1 MPSPSADDQSPITG
15 GATGQEAQSRTGKF
29 LQGIFKRTEPN
40 NAPERSA
47 DQSSWE
53 QSAQELIQV
62 MSEPND
68 WDDGEESNWDD
79 DDLLDELMPKV
90 PQTNSVE
97 PVATAPAIPP
107 AVVAASPSTE
117 TTEIIELSSP
127 INPIINAPPPPPS
140 SFLTPPPAPPT
151 AVETSTPLEL
161 EKEHPISVNIPR
173 PKNIKYKTKD
183 PHGYATKPPTAAS
196 SSGEKIDKA
205 EPIASGASKAIEFN
219 VKRPTT
225 IKYKAKPVE
234 QPSWISKILAPG
246 RELWQ
251 KVGNWGDVIPTQLT
265 ENPKKILGILAAVL
279 LSIAT
284 SWVVVNF
291 WPSQSPEASQP
302 PAITSAGTLPISP
315 EEALITAVRS
325 QFSTLASQYPAGL
338 ISNLE
343 LDNERQLAIV
353 TLGNLWASLT
363 GDQQQQ
369 VAQSLW
375 QQARVYQMAKVE
387 MRSSNGSLL
396 ARSPVVGADM
406 VIVSN
411 W

>member
-1 MPSPSADDQSPITG
+1 MPSPSADDHSPVTG
-15 GATGQEAQSRTGKF
+15 GAAGQEPQSRTGKF
-29 LQGIFKRTEPN
+29 LQGIFKRTEPGAAEPSIN
-40 NAPERSA
+40 MPSG
-47 DQSSWE
+47 E
-53 QSAQELIQV
+53 QSAPELIQMV
-62 MSEPND
+62 PEASN
-68 WDDGEESNWDD
+68 WDGGEESNWDD
-79 DDLLDELMPKV
+79 DDLIDQLMPTV
-90 PQTNSVE
+90 PQPATAE
-97 PVATAPAIPP
+97 PVTAEPVIAK
-107 AVVAASPSTE
+107 VVE
-117 TTEIIELSSP
+117 TPTAEIIEPSSP
-127 INPIINAPPPPPS
+127 IISTPPPPPS
-140 SFLTPPPAPPT
+140 TFLTSSLAPTTTEMP
-151 AVETSTPLEL
+151 TPLEL
-161 EKEHPISVNIPR
+161 DKDNPTISVNIPR

-183 PHGYATKPPTAAS
+183 PQTSAKKAS
-196 SSGEKIDKA
+196 AKESSVDKINQA

-234 QPSWISKILAPG
+234 QPSWGEKILAPG
-246 RELWQ
+246 RELWR
-251 KVGNWGDVIPTQLT
+251 KMLKLGDVIPTQLT

-279 LSIAT
+279 LSIVT

-291 WPSQSPEASQP
+291 WPNQSQEAAQP
-302 PAITSAGTLPISP
+302 PAITSAATVPISP
-315 EEALITAVRS
+315 EETLITAVRS

-387 MRSSNGSLL
+387 MRSNNGNLL
-396 ARSPVVGADM
+396 ARSPVVGSDM
-406 VIVSN
+406 VILSN

>member
-1 MPSPSADDQSPITG
+1 MS
-15 GATGQEAQSRTGKF
+15 
-29 LQGIFKRTEPN
+29 
-40 NAPERSA
+40 ERS
-47 DQSSWE
+47 
-53 QSAQELIQV
+53 
-62 MSEPND
+62 D
-68 WDDGEESNWDD
+68 WDDEEESNWDD
-79 DDLLDELMPKV
+79 DDLLEDLMPKV
-90 PQTNSVE
+90 P
-97 PVATAPAIPP
+97 P
-107 AVVAASPSTE
+107 AVTAE
-117 TTEIIELSSP
+117 TTETIATTPVIPIGVVESP
-127 INPIINAPPPPPS
+127 TVIREPSAPLDPIISAPPPPPS
-140 SFLTPPPAPPT
+140 AFLTPPPAPPT
-151 AVETSTPLEL
+151 VVETSTPLEL
-161 EKEHPISVNIPR
+161 ERDNPTISVNIPR

-183 PHGYATKPPTAAS
+183 PQDNATKKPAATS
-196 SSGEKIDKA
+196 AANKIDQT
-205 EPIASGASKAIEFN
+205 EPIEFN

-225 IKYKAKPVE
+225 IKYKSKPVE
-234 QPSWISKILAPG
+234 QPSWMSKILAPG
-246 RELWQ
+246 RDLWQ
-251 KVGNWGDVIPTQLT
+251 KVGDWGDVIPTQLT

-291 WPSQSPEASQP
+291 WPSQSQEAAQP
-302 PAITSAGTLPISP
+302 PAITSAATTPISP

-353 TLGNLWASLT
+353 TVGNLWASLT
-363 GDQQQQ
+363 GEQQQQ

-387 MRSSNGSLL
+387 MRSSAGNLL
-396 ARSPVVGADM
+396 ARSPVVGSDM

>member
-1 MPSPSADDQSPITG
+1 MPSPSADDKSLVTG
-15 GATGQEAQSRTGKF
+15 GATGQEPQSRTGKF

-40 NAPERSA
+40 TAERPA

-62 MSEPND
+62 MSEPSD
-68 WDDGEESNWDD
+68 WDDTEESNWDD

-90 PQTNSVE
+90 PQSNLAE
-97 PVATAPAIPP
+97 PVDTLPVTPP
-107 AVVAASPSTE
+107 AVVADSP
-117 TTEIIELSSP
+117 TTEITEIIAASSP
-127 INPIINAPPPPPS
+127 INPIISAPPPPPPS
-140 SFLTPPPAPPT
+140 AFLTPPPVPQT

-161 EKEHPISVNIPR
+161 EKENPISVNIPR

-183 PHGYATKPPTAAS
+183 SQGNATKPSAAAS
-196 SSGEKIDKA
+196 SVEKIDKA
-205 EPIASGASKAIEFN
+205 EPIEFK

-251 KVGNWGDVIPTQLT
+251 KIGAWGDVIPTQLT

-279 LSIAT
+279 LSIVT

-291 WPSQSPEASQP
+291 WPNQLPAASQP
-302 PAITSAGTLPISP
+302 PAITSAATLPISP
-315 EEALITAVRS
+315 EETLITAVRS

-343 LDNERQLAIV
+343 LDSERQLAIV

-396 ARSPVVGADM
+396 ARSPVVGSDM

>member
-1 MPSPSADDQSPITG
+1 MPSPSADDQSPVTG
-15 GATGQEAQSRTGKF
+15 GATGQEPQSRTGKF
-29 LQGIFKRTEPN
+29 LQGIFKRNEPN
-40 NAPERSA
+40 NIAERPV

-53 QSAQELIQV
+53 QSTQELIQV
-62 MSEPND
+62 MSEPSD
-68 WDDGEESNWDD
+68 WDEGEESNWDD

-97 PVATAPAIPP
+97 PVATTPATLP
-107 AVVAASPSTE
+107 AVVAASPSAE

-127 INPIINAPPPPPS
+127 INPIISAPPPPPS
-140 SFLTPPPAPPT
+140 AFLTPPPAPP
-151 AVETSTPLEL
+151 AVETSTPPEL
-161 EKEHPISVNIPR
+161 DKDNPIISVNIPR

-183 PHGYATKPPTAAS
+183 PQGNATKPPAAAS
-196 SSGEKIDKA
+196 SVEKIDKT
-205 EPIASGASKAIEFN
+205 EPIEFH

-234 QPSWISKILAPG
+234 QPSLTSKILAPG

-251 KVGNWGDVIPTQLT
+251 KVTGWGDVIPTQLT

-291 WPSQSPEASQP
+291 WPSQSPAASQP
-302 PAITSAGTLPISP
+302 PATTSAGTLPISP
-315 EEALITAVRS
+315 EETLITAVRS

-363 GDQQQQ
+363 GEQQQQ

-375 QQARVYQMAKVE
+375 QQAQAYQMAKVE
-387 MRSSNGSLL
+387 MRSSNGHLL
-396 ARSPVVGADM
+396 ARSPVVGSDM

>member
-1 MPSPSADDQSPITG
+1 MPSPSADDQSPVTG
-15 GATGQEAQSRTGKF
+15 GATGQEPQSRTGKF
-29 LQGIFKRTEPN
+29 LQGIFKRNEPN
-40 NAPERSA
+40 NIAERSV

-53 QSAQELIQV
+53 QSTQELIQV
-62 MSEPND
+62 MSEPSD
-68 WDDGEESNWDD
+68 WDEGEESNWDD

-97 PVATAPAIPP
+97 PVATAPATPP

-127 INPIINAPPPPPS
+127 INPIISAPPPPPS
-140 SFLTPPPAPPT
+140 AFLTPPPPPAPP
-151 AVETSTPLEL
+151 AVETSTPPEL
-161 EKEHPISVNIPR
+161 DKDNPIISVNIPR

-183 PHGYATKPPTAAS
+183 PQGNATKPPAS
-196 SSGEKIDKA
+196 SVEKIDKT
-205 EPIASGASKAIEFN
+205 EPIEFH

-234 QPSWISKILAPG
+234 QPSLTSKILAPG

-251 KVGNWGDVIPTQLT
+251 KVTGWGDVIPTQLT

-291 WPSQSPEASQP
+291 WPSQSPAASQA

-315 EEALITAVRS
+315 EETLITAVRS

-363 GDQQQQ
+363 SEQQQQ

-375 QQARVYQMAKVE
+375 QQAQVYQMAKVE
-387 MRSSNGSLL
+387 MRSSNGNLL
-396 ARSPVVGADM
+396 ARSPVVGSDM

>member
-1 MPSPSADDQSPITG
+1 MPSPSADDQAPVTG
-15 GATGQEAQSRTGKF
+15 GATGQEPQSRTGKF

-40 NAPERSA
+40 AADRSTDKPA
-47 DQSSWE
+47 WE
-53 QSAQELIQV
+53 QSTQELIQV
-62 MSEPND
+62 MSDPSDWND
-68 WDDGEESNWDD
+68 EEESNWDD
-79 DDLLDELMPKV
+79 DDSLEDLMPKV
-90 PQTNSVE
+90 P
-97 PVATAPAIPP
+97 P
-107 AVVAASPSTE
+107 AVVAE
-117 TTEIIELSSP
+117 TTEIIAAIPVIPTVVVESP
-127 INPIINAPPPPPS
+127 AVISEPSAPLDPIISAPPPPPS
-140 SFLTPPPAPPT
+140 AFLTPPPAP
-151 AVETSTPLEL
+151 AVVVDTSMPPEL
-161 EKEHPISVNIPR
+161 DKDNPISVNIPR

-183 PHGYATKPPTAAS
+183 PQDNTTKKPAATSAAN
-196 SSGEKIDKA
+196 KIDQT
-205 EPIASGASKAIEFN
+205 EPIEFN

-225 IKYKAKPVE
+225 IKYKSKPVE
-234 QPSWISKILAPG
+234 QPSWISKIMAPG
-246 RELWQ
+246 RDLWQ
-251 KVGNWGDVIPTQLT
+251 KVGTWGDVIPTQLT

-291 WPSQSPEASQP
+291 WPSQSQEAAQP
-302 PAITSAGTLPISP
+302 PAITSAATTPISP
-315 EEALITAVRS
+315 EETLITAVRS

-363 GDQQQQ
+363 GEQQQQ

-387 MRSSNGSLL
+387 MRSSAGNLL
-396 ARSPVVGADM
+396 ARSPVVGSDM

>member
-1 MPSPSADDQSPITG
+1 MPSPSADDRFSVTG
-15 GATGQEAQSRTGKF
+15 EANSQEPQSRTGKF
-29 LQGIFKRTEPN
+29 LKGIFQRTEPN
-40 NAPERSA
+40 DPKKPV
-47 DQSSWE
+47 DQSFRE
-53 QSAQELIQV
+53 QPSQELIRV
-62 MSEPND
+62 MPETSD
-68 WDDGEESNWDD
+68 WDDAEESNWDD

-90 PQTNSVE
+90 PQPIAAE
-97 PVATAPAIPP
+97 PTAPLP
-107 AVVAASPSTE
+107 AVVAPTVEIAETIEPSVTLNS
-117 TTEIIELSSP
+117 IIS
-127 INPIINAPPPPPS
+127 APPPPPS
-140 SFLTPPPAPPT
+140 AFLTPPAPLSPPPAVVEESRPPE
-151 AVETSTPLEL
+151 VENSTL
-161 EKEHPISVNIPR
+161 SVNIPR

-183 PHGYATKPPTAAS
+183 PQGNSSKPATAGSAV
-196 SSGEKIDKA
+196 EKIDKA
-205 EPIASGASKAIEFN
+205 EPIEFK

-234 QPSWISKILAPG
+234 QPSWISKILAPS

-251 KVGNWGDVIPTQLT
+251 KVSAWGDVIPTQLT

-291 WPSQSPEASQP
+291 WPTSQSLETAQP
-302 PAITSAGTLPISP
+302 PVITSAATVPISP
-315 EEALITAVRS
+315 EETLISAVRS

-343 LDNERQLAIV
+343 LDNDRQLAIV

-387 MRSSNGSLL
+387 MRSASGNLL
-396 ARSPVVGADM
+396 ARSPVVGSDM

>member
-1 MPSPSADDQSPITG
+1 MPSPSADDQAPVAG
-15 GATGQEAQSRTGKF
+15 GATGPEPQSRTGKF
-29 LQGIFKRTEPN
+29 LQGIFKRTEPS
-40 NAPERSA
+40 SA
-47 DQSSWE
+47 DRSTDKPASE
-53 QSAQELIQV
+53 KSTQELIQV
-62 MSEPND
+62 MSEPSD
-68 WDDGEESNWDD
+68 WDDEEESNWDD
-79 DDLLDELMPKV
+79 DDLLEDLMPKV
-90 PQTNSVE
+90 P
-97 PVATAPAIPP
+97 PVMTAETPEIIAITPAIPTV
-107 AVVAASPSTE
+107 AVESPT
-117 TTEIIELSSP
+117 IISEP
-127 INPIINAPPPPPS
+127 PDPIINAPSPPPS
-140 SFLTPPPAPPT
+140 AFLTPPPAPPVV
-151 AVETSTPLEL
+151 VEASTLPEMDKD
-161 EKEHPISVNIPR
+161 EPISVNIPR

-183 PHGYATKPPTAAS
+183 PQDNATKKPAATS
-196 SSGEKIDKA
+196 AANKIDQT
-205 EPIASGASKAIEFN
+205 EPIEFN

-225 IKYKAKPVE
+225 IKYKSKPVE

-246 RELWQ
+246 RDLWQ
-251 KVGNWGDVIPTQLT
+251 KVGTWGDVIPTQLT

-291 WPSQSPEASQP
+291 WPIQSQEAVQP
-302 PAITSAGTLPISP
+302 PAIISAATTPISP

-343 LDNERQLAIV
+343 LDNERQMAII

-363 GDQQQQ
+363 GEQQQQ

-387 MRSSNGSLL
+387 MRSSGGNLL
-396 ARSPVVGADM
+396 ARSPVVGSDM

>member
-1 MPSPSADDQSPITG
+1 MPSPSADDQSSVTG
-15 GATGQEAQSRTGKF
+15 GATGQEPQSRTGKF
-29 LQGIFKRTEPN
+29 LQGIFKRNEPN
-40 NAPERSA
+40 NIADRPV

-62 MSEPND
+62 MSEPSD

-90 PQTNSVE
+90 PQSNSVE
-97 PVATAPAIPP
+97 PVATSPATPP
-107 AVVAASPSTE
+107 AVIAASPSTE
-117 TTEIIELSSP
+117 IIEPSSP
-127 INPIINAPPPPPS
+127 INPIISAPPPPPS
-140 SFLTPPPAPPT
+140 AFLTPP
-151 AVETSTPLEL
+151 AVETSTPPQLD
-161 EKEHPISVNIPR
+161 KDNPIISVNIPR

-183 PHGYATKPPTAAS
+183 PQGNATQQPAAS
-196 SSGEKIDKA
+196 SVEKIDKS
-205 EPIASGASKAIEFN
+205 EPIASGASKAIEFH

-234 QPSWISKILAPG
+234 QPSWISKILVPG

-251 KVGNWGDVIPTQLT
+251 KVTGWGDVIPTQLT

-315 EEALITAVRS
+315 EETLITAVRS

-375 QQARVYQMAKVE
+375 QQARAYQMAKVE

-396 ARSPVVGADM
+396 ARSPVVGSDM

>member
-1 MPSPSADDQSPITG
+1 MPSPSADDHSPAAG
-15 GATGQEAQSRTGKF
+15 GAAGQEPQSRTGKF

-40 NAPERSA
+40 AAELPTNTPA
-47 DQSSWE
+47 WE
-53 QSAQELIQV
+53 PSVPELIQV
-62 MSEPND
+62 VPEASN

-79 DDLLDELMPKV
+79 DDSIDQLMPTV
-90 PQTNSVE
+90 PQPIVSE
-97 PVATAPAIPP
+97 PVAAEPVIA
-107 AVVAASPSTE
+107 AVVGAPTP
-117 TTEIIELSSP
+117 EIIST
-127 INPIINAPPPPPS
+127 PPPPPS
-140 SFLTPPPAPPT
+140 TFSTPPPAPIMTEMP
-151 AVETSTPLEL
+151 TPLEL
-161 EKEHPISVNIPR
+161 DKDNPTISVNIPR

-183 PHGYATKPPTAAS
+183 PQTNATKAS
-196 SSGEKIDKA
+196 AVDKIDKA
-205 EPIASGASKAIEFN
+205 EPIEFN

-234 QPSWISKILAPG
+234 QPSWSEKILTPG
-246 RELWQ
+246 RELWR
-251 KVGNWGDVIPTQLT
+251 KMLKLGDVIPTQLT

-279 LSIAT
+279 LSIVT

-291 WPSQSPEASQP
+291 WPSQSQEAAQS
-302 PAITSAGTLPISP
+302 PAITSAATVPISP
-315 EEALITAVRS
+315 EETLITAVRS
-325 QFSTLASQYPAGL
+325 QFSTLASQYPTGL

-363 GDQQQQ
+363 VNQQQQ

-387 MRSSNGSLL
+387 MRSSNGNLL
-396 ARSPVVGADM
+396 ARSPVVGSDM

>member
-1 MPSPSADDQSPITG
+1 MPSPSADDQSPVTG
-15 GATGQEAQSRTGKF
+15 GANGQEPQSRTGKF
-29 LQGIFKRTEPN
+29 LQGIFKRNEPN
-40 NAPERSA
+40 NIAKRPV

-62 MSEPND
+62 MSEPSD
-68 WDDGEESNWDD
+68 WDEGEESNWDD

-90 PQTNSVE
+90 PQANSVE
-97 PVATAPAIPP
+97 PVATAPAT
-107 AVVAASPSTE
+107 PSTE
-117 TTEIIELSSP
+117 TTEIIELSSS
-127 INPIINAPPPPPS
+127 INPSISVPPPPPS
-140 SFLTPPPAPPT
+140 AFLTPPPPPAPP
-151 AVETSTPLEL
+151 AVETSTPPEL
-161 EKEHPISVNIPR
+161 DKDNPIISVNIPR

-183 PHGYATKPPTAAS
+183 PQGNATKPAAAS
-196 SSGEKIDKA
+196 SVEKIDKS
-205 EPIASGASKAIEFN
+205 EPIEFH

-234 QPSWISKILAPG
+234 EPSWTSKILAPG
-246 RELWQ
+246 HELWQ
-251 KVGNWGDVIPTQLT
+251 KVTGWGDVIPTQLT

-291 WPSQSPEASQP
+291 WPSQSPAASQP

-315 EEALITAVRS
+315 EETLITAVRS

-363 GDQQQQ
+363 SEQQQQ

-375 QQARVYQMAKVE
+375 QQAQVYQMAKVE
-387 MRSSNGSLL
+387 MRSSNGHLL
-396 ARSPVVGADM
+396 ARSPVVGSDM